1 MMVMSREYQGA
12 RDGKDEGKKREV
24 NVGTSGW
31 VEEAMVTKKIHF
43 GRNHFPSPVFSV
55 HHDPFNHPAL
65 HVDFQEVF
73 CEMGGWVNLSEKC
86 SQFFHPL

>member
-31 VEEAMVTKKIHF
+31 VEEAMVTKKIILGGIIF
-43 GRNHFPSPVFSV
+43 LLSVFWV
-55 HHDPFNHPAL
+55 HHDPVDHLAL
-65 HVDFQEVF
+65 HVGLQEVF
-73 CEMGGWVNLSEKC
+73 CEVGG
-86 SQFFHPL
+86 